1 MTAASKPSSSSEE
14 STPPPHQ
21 HSTPVTLSLRSRPW
35 VIAVLVTLIAFV
47 DFFIYAA
54 VIPILPT
61 IVQGEF
67 GLGPA
72 YTGYLVGA
80 FAGGLL
86 VATPVFGLVSDRLRD
101 RKWPIVIS
109 LCGLTAASLLF
120 LICSQYWHYVVV
132 RMLQGVAAAGNW
144 TVGLALISDVFP
156 ANQLGATMGTVMAG
170 ISAGGL
176 LGPAVGGGFYGAL
189 GPHSP
194 YYLFTGLSV
203 LVLIMRLI
211 VDEHP
216 AIAAKE
222 KLRTADVVD
231 GTVGAPENAVPS
243 LLVLIREPAVWVNCL
258 AVIFEGSAMAGLEP
272 VLPPWLTAKFGTS
285 VSDNGFMFL
294 VLGLPELFVGPLIG
308 WLCDRHSPHI
318 IMILG
323 LTANVI
329 ALPMFPLPETL
340 PVCIAVYVIVGI
352 VLPIAIIPT
361 LPDMG
366 DVVARK
372 YSAASEQ
379 VYACF
384 NVAYALSMFIGPI
397 VSSLLYEAG
406 GLMASM
412 GLFSGVTACVML
424 LYIWYFRTYHWRS
437 LRTVTSPPAA
447 NCASAPSATICA

>member
-14 STPPPHQ
+14 FPPPTQ
-21 HSTPVTLSLRSRPW
+21 HPAPVPLPLRSRPW
-35 VIAVLVTLIAFV
+35 IIAVLVTLIAFV

-61 IVQGEF
+61 IVQDEF

-86 VATPVFGLVSDRLRD
+86 VATPIFGLVSDRLHD

-109 LCGLTAASLLF
+109 LTGLTAASLLF
-120 LICSQYWHYVVV
+120 LICSKYWHYVSV
-132 RMLQGVAAAGNW
+132 RILQGIAAAGNW
-144 TVGLALISDVFP
+144 TVSLALISDVFP

-176 LGPAVGGGFYGAL
+176 LGPAVGGGLYGAL

-203 LVLIMRLI
+203 FALVLRLV

-222 KLRTADVVD
+222 KVRAAAMDATTAKSEN
-231 GTVGAPENAVPS
+231 TVPP
-243 LLVLIREPAVWVNCL
+243 LLVLVREPAVWVNCL
-258 AVIFEGSAMAGLEP
+258 AVIFEGAAMAGLEP
-272 VLPPWLTAKFGTS
+272 VLPPWLTANFGTS
-285 VSDNGFMFL
+285 VSENGFMFL
-294 VLGLPELFVGPLIG
+294 ALGLPELFVGPLTG
-308 WLCDRHSPHI
+308 WLCDRHSPHV

-323 LTANVI
+323 LASTAI
-329 ALPMFPLPETL
+329 ALPMLPLPATL
-340 PVCIAVYVIVGI
+340 PVCIAVYILVGI
-352 VLPIAIIPT
+352 VLPVAMIPT

-366 DVVARK
+366 NMVARK
-372 YSAASEQ
+372 YSAASGQ

-412 GLFSGVTACVML
+412 GLFSGVTVCVML
-424 LYIWYFRTYHWRS
+424 LYIWYYRKYHWRS
-437 LRTVTSPPAA
+437 SRTETSPPAA
-447 NCASAPSATICA
+447 SCGPAQSDTVIA

>member
-1 MTAASKPSSSSEE
+1 MNAVSKPSSSSEE
-14 STPPPHQ
+14 YPPPTQ
-21 HSTPVTLSLRSRPW
+21 HSTPATLPLRSRPW

-61 IVQGEF
+61 IVQDEF

-86 VATPVFGLVSDRLRD
+86 VATPIFGLVSDRLHD

-109 LCGLTAASLLF
+109 LTGLTAASLLF
-120 LICSQYWHYVVV
+120 LICSQYWHYVAV
-132 RMLQGVAAAGNW
+132 RILQGIAAAGNW

-156 ANQLGATMGTVMAG
+156 VNQLGATMGTVMAG

-176 LGPAVGGGFYGAL
+176 LGPAVGGGLYGAL

-194 YYLFTGLSV
+194 YYLFTGLTV

-222 KLRTADVVD
+222 KMCAAAMVAGDAKPAD
-231 GTVGAPENAVPS
+231 TTVPS
-243 LLVLIREPAVWVNCL
+243 LLVLVREPAVWVNCL
-258 AVIFEGSAMAGLEP
+258 AVIFEGAAMAGLEP

-285 VSDNGFMFL
+285 VSENGFMFL
-294 VLGLPELFVGPLIG
+294 ALGLPELFVGPLIG
-308 WLCDRHSPHI
+308 WLCDRHSPHV

-323 LTANVI
+323 LASTAI
-329 ALPMFPLPETL
+329 ALPILPLPVTL
-340 PVCIAVYVIVGI
+340 PVCIAVYVVVGI
-352 VLPIAIIPT
+352 VLPVSMIPT

-366 DVVARK
+366 NMVARK
-372 YSAASEQ
+372 YSAASGQ

-412 GLFSGVTACVML
+412 SLFSGVT
-424 LYIWYFRTYHWRS
+424 
-437 LRTVTSPPAA
+437 
-447 NCASAPSATICA
+447 